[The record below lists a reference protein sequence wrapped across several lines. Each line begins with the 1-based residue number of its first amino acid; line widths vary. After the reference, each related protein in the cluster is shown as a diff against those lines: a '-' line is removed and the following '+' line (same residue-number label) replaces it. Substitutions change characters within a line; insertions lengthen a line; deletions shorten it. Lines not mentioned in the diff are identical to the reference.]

1 MSNAAG
7 YITDVS
13 YIPGF
18 YPHLAPVAIRY
29 AATLTRVV
37 RPRSA
42 KGIHSLELGC
52 GLGRSLTTLAATNP
66 AGASWGAT

>member
-13 YIPGF
+13 YIPGVC
-18 YPHLAPVAIRY
+18 PHLAPVAIRY

-42 KGIHSLELGC
+42 KGIHSLELG
-52 GLGRSLTTLAATNP
+52 
-66 AGASWGAT
+66 